1 MPEHPDERLHTPFA
15 YTVSR
20 RTLLR
25 GGVLGGVGL
34 AAAALIGC
42 GGDDDDD
49 DDTAATTTTTTTTTS
64 GTGTTTQAATSD
76 DDEDEGGAQVQVTEE
91 DVEDE
96 DTVATIKRAEGF
108 TTEAGR
114 FVPFQIPEPDTPP
127 KFGGTMTQRFTFD
140 PGPLDPAIAAAG
152 GTMTAVN
159 MMYNRVIGVYSGWDS
174 DPYSRNDLVPELA
187 ESWEISEDGLTYTF
201 NLRGDVKFHN
211 IPPINGRNL
220 VASDVKFSW
229 DRYKDVGSP
238 HRSYFLQVASID
250 VVDDQTVAVTLN
262 QPTPDFIYPIST
274 AYTTVHG
281 PELVDS
287 GEITSTAIG
296 TGPMILDHWT
306 GGVGGGFNKNPDYFR
321 GPVKIDRWE
330 LPLVRDAAA
339 GWAQFRVGNHDF
351 GMSAATSD
359 ELEAILDTNPDTQYF
374 SAPIFASTF
383 ALNFNMDLPKWQDER
398 LRRGISLAYDREE
411 ILDVIYSGAG
421 IVLPQMDWR
430 FFWEDEPSAENGTLG
445 NWWRHDADEAQKLL
459 AAAGEDELEF
469 DLVYYNYSNTSNSL
483 QNEVLI
489 DQFRRVGMKLNA
501 NAVDYTEYNSQWTTR
516 SGESESFDGW
526 ASFSP
531 TADHYVFGLNHSGSG
546 GNRNRINDP
555 EIDAWAEQH
564 QVELDPETRT
574 ELARNVWNKVLD
586 QVYRIEKPSGY
597 AAYLQQPWLRA
608 VRYIRPIGSGHFY
621 LDTGYEAFNA
631 WIDK

>member
-1 MPEHPDERLHTPFA
+1 MK
-15 YTVSR
+15 
-20 RTLLR
+20 
-25 GGVLGGVGL
+25 
-34 AAAALIGC
+34 
-42 GGDDDDD
+42 
-49 DDTAATTTTTTTTTS
+49 S
-64 GTGTTTQAATSD
+64 G
-76 DDEDEGGAQVQVTEE
+76 
-91 DVEDE
+91 
-96 DTVATIKRAEGF
+96 
-108 TTEAGR
+108 
-114 FVPFQIPEPDTPP
+114 
-127 KFGGTMTQRFTFD
+127 
-140 PGPLDPAIAAAG
+140 
-152 GTMTAVN
+152 
-159 MMYNRVIGVYSGWDS
+159 
-174 DPYSRNDLVPELA
+174 
-187 ESWEISEDGLTYTF
+187 
-201 NLRGDVKFHN
+201 
-211 IPPINGRNL
+211 
-220 VASDVKFSW
+220 
-229 DRYKDVGSP
+229 VGSP

-296 TGPMILDHWT
+296 TGPMMLDHWT
-306 GGVGGGFNKNPDYFR
+306 GGVGGAFNKNPDYFR

-351 GMSAATSD
+351 GMSANTSD

-445 NWWRHDADEAQKLL
+445 NWWRHDPDEAQKLL

-564 QVELDPETRT
+564 QVELDPEVRT

>member
-49 DDTAATTTTTTTTTS
+49 DDTAAATTTTTTTTGGTS
-64 GTGTTTQAATSD
+64 TTTQAATSD
-76 DDEDEGGAQVQVTEE
+76 DDEDEGGAQIATTDE

-108 TTEAGR
+108 TTEGGR

-140 PGPLDPAIAAAG
+140 PGPLDPAISAAG
-152 GTMTAVN
+152 GTLTAVN
-159 MMYNRVIGVYSGWDS
+159 VMYNRVLGVYSGWDS
-174 DPYSRNDLVPELA
+174 DPYARNDLVPELA

-211 IPPINGRNL
+211 IPPVNGRNL

-229 DRYKDVGSP
+229 DRYADVGSP
-238 HRSYFLQVASID
+238 HRSYFLQSSAID
-250 VVDDQTVAVTLN
+250 AVDDQTVAVTLN

-274 AYTTVHG
+274 PYTTVHG

-306 GGVGGGFNKNPDYFR
+306 GGVGGAFNKNPDYFR

-330 LPLVRDAAA
+330 LPLVRDASA
-339 GWAQFRVGNHDF
+339 GWAQFRVGNHDY

-445 NWWRHDADEAQKLL
+445 NWWRHDPEEAQKLL

-501 NAVDYTEYNSQWTTR
+501 HAVDYTEYNSQWTTR

>member
-1 MPEHPDERLHTPFA
+1 MTDHTDADGTRPFGLMV
-15 YTVSR
+15 TR
-20 RTLLR
+20 RALLR

-49 DDTAATTTTTTTTTS
+49 DDDAAPAAQATAAPAATQ
-64 GTGTTTQAATSD
+64 QAAAAEADDD
-76 DDEDEGGAQVQVTEE
+76 DDEGAQVQETDE

-96 DTVATIKRAEGF
+96 DTVATIKRADGF
-108 TTEAGR
+108 TTEGGR
-114 FVPFQIPEPDTPP
+114 FVPFQIQEPNTTP
-127 KFGGTMTQRFTFD
+127 KLGGTMTQRFTFD

-159 MMYNRVIGVYSGWDS
+159 IMYNRVLGVYSGWDS
-174 DPYSRNDLVPELA
+174 DPYARNDLVPELA
-187 ESWEISEDGLTYTF
+187 DSWEISEDGLTYTF
-201 NLRGDVKFHN
+201 NMRGDVKFHN
-211 IPPINGRNL
+211 IAPINGRLLTAN
-220 VASDVKFSW
+220 DVKFSW

-250 VVDDQTVAVTLN
+250 VVDDLTVAVTLK
-262 QPTPDFIYPIST
+262 QPTPDFIYPLST

-296 TGPMILDHWT
+296 TGPMVLDHWT
-306 GGVGGGFNKNPDYFR
+306 GGVGGAFDKNPDYFR
-321 GPVKIDRWE
+321 GQVKIDRWE

-359 ELEAILDTNPDTQYF
+359 ELENILETNPDTQYF

-430 FFWEDEPSAENGTLG
+430 FFWENEPSPENGTLG
-445 NWWRHDADEAQKLL
+445 NWWRHDPAEAQKLL
-459 AAAGEDELEF
+459 AAAGADELEF

-489 DQFRRVGMKLNA
+489 DQFRRIGVKLNA

-546 GNRNRINDP
+546 GNRNRISDP
-555 EIDAWAEQH
+555 EIDAWAERH
-564 QVELDPETRT
+564 QVELDPEART

-597 AAYLQQPWLRA
+597 SAYLQQPWLRA